1 MPESGYVCDSLQS
14 IAMTNLIEQETA
26 TAAAAAP
33 PKATR
38 KEWMGLAVIALPC
51 VLYSMDLTVLNL
63 AVPQLSADLKPG
75 STQLLWIM
83 DIYGFLVA
91 GFLITMGTLGD
102 RIGRRKLLMIGAAAF
117 GVASILAA
125 FANTAG
131 MLIAARAILGIAG
144 ATLAPST
151 LSLIRNM
158 FLHPGQRSMAIGV
171 WVASYSA
178 GGAIGPLIGGLMLE
192 HFWWGSVFLLAIPV
206 MVLLLA
212 LGPVLLPEFKD
223 PNAGRLDFLSAVLS
237 LTAVLSIIYGLK
249 QIAAEGIGWLPV
261 IFIVAGIII
270 GILFLRRQ
278 TKLADPLIE
287 VRLFKIPAFSA
298 SLIIYGMGCFV
309 MFGSFFFTF
318 QYMQLVLGLSPIKA
332 GLWSLP
338 SFAGFIV
345 GSMLGPVLLRYFTP
359 GKLMASALILAAIG
373 FAILTQVRA
382 DTSIGLLIVG
392 LLCSSLGFAPVV
404 TMATDLIIGAA
415 PPERAGAAGAI
426 SETSAEFGGALG
438 MAILGSVGIAVYRST
453 MDNTIPANIP
463 AEAAA
468 AAKQTLGGAVAEA
481 GQLPGS
487 SGAALLNAAHDAFIA
502 GLQIAAG
509 SSVII
514 IAGLVILALLK
525 LRRVQS
531 ATH

>member
-1 MPESGYVCDSLQS
+1 M
-14 IAMTNLIEQETA
+14 INTNQETL
-26 TAAAAAP
+26 TGTTAP

-63 AVPQLSADLKPG
+63 AVPQLSASLKPS

-158 FLHPGQRSMAIGV
+158 FLDPGQRTMAIGV
-171 WVASYSA
+171 WAASYSA
-178 GGAIGPLIGGLMLE
+178 GGAIGPLVGGLMLE

-206 MVLLLA
+206 MILLLT

-223 PNAGRLDFLSAVLS
+223 PQAGRLDFFSAVLS
-237 LTAVLSIIYGLK
+237 LSAVLSIIYGLK
-249 QIAAEGIGWLPV
+249 QIAAEGVGWVPV
-261 IFIVAGIII
+261 IFIVAGISI
-270 GILFLRRQ
+270 GILFLQRQ
-278 TKLADPLIE
+278 AKLADPLID

-298 SLIIYGMGCFV
+298 SLMIYGMGCFV

-318 QYMQLVLGLSPIKA
+318 QYLQLVLGLSPIKA

-345 GSMLGPVLLRYFTP
+345 GSMAGPFFLRYLTP
-359 GKLMASALILAAIG
+359 GKFMASALVLAAIG
-373 FAILTQVRA
+373 FVILTQVTA
-382 DTSIGLLIVG
+382 DTGIGLLIVG

-438 MAILGSVGIAVYRST
+438 MAILGTVGTAVYRSK
-453 MDNTIPANIP
+453 MNTTVPDGIPAGA
-463 AEAAA
+463 AE
-468 AAKQTLGGAVAEA
+468 AAKQTLGGAVVEA
-481 GQLPGS
+481 GQLTRPTGD
-487 SGAALLNAAHDAFIA
+487 ALLNAAHDAFVA

-509 SSVII
+509 SSVVI
-514 IAGLVILALLK
+514 IAGLVILAFLK
-525 LRRVQS
+525 LGRVQP
-531 ATH
+531 ATHSA